1 MAKSLVH
8 AVQGPADMYL
18 GLTGAI
24 LGTIPTAIL
33 YFTAY
38 EWCKTRL
45 EARKAP
51 SAVTHLASA
60 SAGAVLSSFVR
71 VPTDTV
77 KHRVQAYMETN
88 VFLVGAACFAKHERK
103 SYVPSRRFAE
113 CSFHNSAAAE
123 HTGLLCC
130 YVCMTADC
138 CCALLYR
145 VEVPGS
151 VKADFG
157 IVSRNICEEE
167 LKWSLCCRGQ
177 GILWMLK
184 E

>member
-1 MAKSLVH
+1 MFCVYLNVPECMPH
-8 AVQGPADMYL
+8 ALQGPRDMYL
-18 GLTGAI
+18 GLTGAV

-45 EARKAP
+45 EARGAP

-88 VFLVGAACFAKHERK
+88 VFLV
-103 SYVPSRRFAE
+103 S
-113 CSFHNSAAAE
+113 
-123 HTGLLCC
+123 LLCC
-130 YVCMTADC
+130 
-138 CCALLYR
+138 CA
-145 VEVPGS
+145 
-151 VKADFG
+151 
-157 IVSRNICEEE
+157 
-167 LKWSLCCRGQ
+167 
-177 GILWMLK
+177 M
-184 E
+184 